1 MGHEVKSI
9 RAKQCNLKG
18 SFVSLASGVPVLRKF
33 HISPYAGL
41 GNKAAV
47 DPLRERT
54 LLLHKKDIL
63 ALSSRLREGGVT
75 LIPTRIYQK
84 GNLIKLSVALAKGRK
99 KYDKKQVLKERDL
112 DRSAQISI
120 RNF

>member
-1 MGHEVKSI
+1 M
-9 RAKQCNLKG
+9 
-18 SFVSLASGVPVLRKF
+18 
-33 HISPYAGL
+33 
-41 GNKAAV
+41 